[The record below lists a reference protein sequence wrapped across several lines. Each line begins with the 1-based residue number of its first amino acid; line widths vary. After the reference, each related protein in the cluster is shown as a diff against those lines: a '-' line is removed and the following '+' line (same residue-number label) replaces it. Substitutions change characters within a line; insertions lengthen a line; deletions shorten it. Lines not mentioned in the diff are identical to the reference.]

1 MKIFLFFLIF
11 FLFCTN
17 CSIIKRAINQDEGNE
32 NYMSTSDLELYNYS
46 FTEATKQKIF
56 SNYNQAINLFFKC
69 VEINP
74 KSAAAYY
81 QLSDIYLNNGDK
93 ERALNFARIASGLNN
108 RNIWYKLQLARIY
121 QLVGKK
127 DSTIFIYKKIV
138 KSNPKKYEYQFNLSL
153 LYVEVGEYRKAINIL
168 KVLEDSNGLT
178 EEIALALFQ
187 IYSNLKENRNCV
199 RILKEAIKKYP
210 EETKFYGLLA
220 EHYASNGDFDLALKY
235 YQELLSLNPENE
247 KGLLSII
254 EFYRV
259 NGKFEESFVCA
270 RNFIKNENFKLQDKI
285 EILVGFLNDSKLF
298 DGYKD
303 QVKELIE
310 FLLKNYN
317 DDAKVHTLNADFNIK
332 TNSLINAKD
341 ELLFVTQKLDN
352 NYVLWEQLFYVLS
365 SLSDY
370 ELIYS
375 LSEQTIVKFN
385 DKPIIYL
392 FRGISA
398 YQLKKYKEAI
408 SVLLKG
414 LSFIRNSTELN
425 LQFFTFLGES
435 YNSLG
440 DFDNSDAYF
449 NMALSIDPT
458 NLYLLNN
465 YSYYLAIRNMKIDF
479 ALTNIQ
485 KCIDIEPNNINYLE
499 TYGYVLFRKGRFVE
513 AKIAFEKA
521 IDLGGIKNSNAIEH
535 YLEILCKLNMKDLVE
550 KYYKIFLELG
560 NNNDYINELVK
571 PALN

>member
-1 MKIFLFFLIF
+1 
-11 FLFCTN
+11 
-17 CSIIKRAINQDEGNE
+17 
-32 NYMSTSDLELYNYS
+32 MSTSDLELYNYS

-93 ERALNFARIASGLNN
+93 ERALNFARIASELNN
-108 RNIWYKLQLARIY
+108 KNIWYKLQLARVY

-127 DSTIFIYKKIV
+127 DSTIYIYKKIV

-153 LYVEVGEYRKAINIL
+153 LYVEVGEYRKAISIL

-178 EEIALALFQ
+178 EEIALTLYQ
-187 IYSNLKENRNCV
+187 IYSNLKEYRSCV
-199 RILKEAIKKYP
+199 KILKEAIKRYP
-210 EETKFYGLLA
+210 EEAKFYGLLA
-220 EHYASNGDFDLALKY
+220 EHYALNGDYDSALKY
-235 YQELLSLNPENE
+235 YQELLALNPENE

-254 EFYRV
+254 VFYRV
-259 NGKFEESFVCA
+259 NGKFDESFSIA
-270 RNFIKNENFKLQDKI
+270 RKFIENDLFKLQDKI
-285 EILVGFLNDSKLF
+285 EIVVGFLNDPKLF
-298 DGYKD
+298 DRNKN

-310 FLLKNYN
+310 FLLKNYSE
-317 DDAKVHTLNADFNIK
+317 DTKVHTLSADYSIK
-332 TNSLINAKD
+332 TNSLVNAKD
-341 ELLFVTQKLDN
+341 ELLFVTQKIDN
-352 NYVLWEQLFYVLS
+352 NFVLWEQLFYVLS

-370 ELIYS
+370 ELIYT
-375 LSEQTIVKFN
+375 LSEQIIPKFS
-385 DKPIIYL
+385 DKPIMYL

-408 SVLLKG
+408 TVLIKG
-414 LSFIRNSTELN
+414 RSFIKNSNELD
-425 LQFFTFLGES
+425 LQFYTFLGES

-440 DFDNSDAYF
+440 DFDNSDLYF
-449 NMALSIDPT
+449 GKALLIDPT

-465 YSYYLAIRNMKIDF
+465 YSYYLALRNIKLDA
-479 ALTNIQ
+479 ALINIQ
-485 KCIDIEPNNINYLE
+485 RCIDIEPNNINYLE

-535 YLEILCKLNMKDLVE
+535 YLEILCKLNIKDLIA
-550 KYYKIFLELG
+550 KYYKIFLDLG
-560 NNNDYINELVK
+560 NNSDYINQLVK
-571 PALN
+571 PSLD